1 MLYELESKLL
11 EVKKSIELIE
21 DDKYALRKH
30 NLHLT
35 LSYDE
40 GKKQA
45 LVETKKWLETM
56 IDKFPK

>member
-1 MLYELESKLL
+1 MLYELESKLE
-11 EVKKSIELIE
+11 EVKKSIELI
-21 DDKYALRKH
+21 DDDSYALRKH

-40 GKKQA
+40 GKKKA
-45 LVETKKWLETM
+45 LQETKKWLEAM